1 MEKDSPVPEFR
12 FNFKR
17 MAVAIVVILLIA
29 AIHIFRVGSYLSGRL
44 FIYYY
49 SFFSDIVIPIAIF
62 FLLCINDIT
71 LPFLKGW
78 MTKAIL
84 VFLIAMATEIA
95 QGFGIPLLGNTFD
108 ILDFVM
114 FGIGTLIAVG
124 LDKLFSKVFYFW
136 SFGDEKVPTGV

>member
-1 MEKDSPVPEFR
+1 MEKESPVPEFR

-44 FIYYY
+44 FILYY
-49 SFFSDIVIPIAIF
+49 SFFSDIVIPIAIY
-62 FLLCINDIT
+62 FLLCINDST

-84 VFLIAMATEIA
+84 VFLTAMATEIA
-95 QGFGIPLLGNTFD
+95 QGFGIPLLGNTYD
-108 ILDFVM
+108 ILDFAM
-114 FGIGTLIAVG
+114 FGMGTLIAVG
-124 LDKLFSKVFYFW
+124 LDKLFSNVFSFW
-136 SFGDEKVPTGV
+136 SFRADRTHDT